1 MFMAY
6 FSYKRESVGKAK
18 VFSLLK
24 TLFWVPGTRF
34 LLPLYGIIQQE
45 YTKANQSKIGGCF
58 AVLRE
63 NLYRL
68 LGCGASICF
77 NAVNLLL
84 VGNLPPFGS
93 ACVVI
98 KEGERYLLLE
108 HSNGKV
114 GLPGGYIRWREEP
127 EETARRECREETG
140 LEVRLGDLVG
150 CFSTPTASWARM
162 STLTVLYSAEIAGGH
177 LRQALEGRPGWFSAE
192 EARQRLDPY
201 YQRLFEGYLS

>member
-1 MFMAY
+1 M
-6 FSYKRESVGKAK
+6 
-18 VFSLLK
+18 
-24 TLFWVPGTRF
+24 
-34 LLPLYGIIQQE
+34 LY
-45 YTKANQSKIGGCF
+45 QSKIGGCF

-68 LGCGASICF
+68 LGFGASICF

-84 VGNLPPFGS
+84 GGNLPPFGS

-108 HSNGKV
+108 HSNGKI

-177 LRQALEGRPGWFSAE
+177 LRQAIEGRPGWFSAE
-192 EARQRLDPY
+192 EALQRLDPY
-201 YQRLFEGYLS
+201 YQRLFEGYLSYYERHPLPAFSS